1 MNEDLKYNLHNI
13 INKVDKLKTFS
24 KEIAM
29 VDKYTKNYIILA
41 NHGICVKPRLSFVDN
56 SYTLSDSSCKIILTL
71 LLYINDCDMFDTHR
85 TIYDIDKLLILLI
98 RYYKKEINKN
108 AFSDY
113 RIAFDIKREYKGKDI
128 TFSHLSDTQK
138 VIFLN
143 NNFYSYICDDYSEKM
158 LKNI

>member
-1 MNEDLKYNLHNI
+1 MNENLKYNLNNI

-24 KEIAM
+24 KEIVM
-29 VDKYTKNYIILA
+29 VDDYTKNYIILA
-41 NHGICVKPRLSFVDN
+41 NHGIYVKPRLSFIDN

-71 LLYINDCDMFDTHR
+71 LLYINDCDIEANR

-98 RYYKKEINKN
+98 RYYKKEIKKD

-113 RIAFDIKREYKGKDI
+113 CIVFDTKREYKGKDI

-138 VIFLN
+138 AIFLN
-143 NNFYSYICDDYSEKM
+143 NDFYSYICDKYSEKM